1 MEALVG
7 DVARGN
13 LRGGGRK
20 GPSAGARRSFI
31 FFRRSE
37 ATVVPKVDSSG
48 GKSSPS
54 SLGSAKLIPLLKF
67 EFGKTF
73 KENAKGKTDWLFR
86 EHIQLLS
93 QRTYSIE
100 RSQWCYNDWFYVL
113 LYSTALVKI
122 KVFSRIWSGCCF
134 SCCNNNKETRL
145 SILHEV
151 FAIVYEASIYRA
163 P

>member
-1 MEALVG
+1 MPLLSISALRELSSSMEALVG

-113 LYSTALVKI
+113 LA
-122 KVFSRIWSGCCF
+122 R
-134 SCCNNNKETRL
+134 RL
-145 SILHEV
+145 LLRSK
-151 FAIVYEASIYRA
+151 FFQGFGRAAAFPAAITTKKHV
-163 P
+163 